1 MTIKLIPTVLT
12 IRVAFTMSKI
22 VAIELY
28 SKDGSHFVDNRD
40 GAKSSVEIFCLEDG
54 VWTQDCIPPLVDNDY
69 TDPCQYDHKQQM
81 ETIAIKHMDNDNRQ
95 LLLTRLNE
103 ISRLQQL
110 HDKVIEIE
118 EGDVL
123 VSANGE
129 IIKC

>member
-1 MTIKLIPTVLT
+1 MRQLYEWQHPHK
-12 IRVAFTMSKI
+12 MSKF
-22 VAIELY
+22 VAIKLY
-28 SKDGSHFVDNRD
+28 SKEGSHFVDNRE
-40 GAKSSVEIFCLEDG
+40 GAMSSVEIFCLDGG

-69 TDPCQYDHKQQM
+69 TEYDHRQQT
-81 ETIAIKHMDNDNRQ
+81 ETIAIKHMDNENRQ

-123 VSANGE
+123 VNAVGE
-129 IIKC
+129 IIKG

>member
-28 SKDGSHFVDNRD
+28 SKDGTHFVDNRD
-40 GAKSSVEIFCLEDG
+40 GAMSSVEIFCLEDG

-69 TDPCQYDHKQQM
+69 TDSYDRQQQM
-81 ETIAIKHMDNDNRQ
+81 ETIAIKHMDNENRQ

-129 IIKC
+129 IIKS